1 MPGQF
6 FCVRCRR
13 HVSSTDWRGVC
24 FVFKPNKPVPRI
36 RQTKYNIIKNTK
48 QLSLSL
54 CSLLSF
60 LSFVGLGVIMCCTV
74 RSRAH
79 AGHCLRRM
87 VIQFPERWFVL
98 KRYDFSLEVLFLF
111 SFSLF
116 PKKKRLLFFC
126 GFLFFY
132 FFGFI

>member
-1 MPGQF
+1 LCPLL
-6 FCVRCRR
+6 
-13 HVSSTDWRGVC
+13 STCFVDRLAGC
-24 FVFKPNKPVPRI
+24 FVFKPNKSYLGYAKLNI
-36 RQTKYNIIKNTK
+36 IYIYIYIIKNTK

-54 CSLLSF
+54 SLSLSVSQLSF

-116 PKKKRLLFFC
+116 PKKKETSFLLWVFF
-126 GFLFFY
+126 LA
-132 FFGFI
+132 FI